1 MEVCLFL
8 AAVGMTIFLL
18 PFVRIFWKRL
28 TARRKIGGLCRR
40 MGFSLHPTGRCWI
53 FGRRMVKTCDFY
65 VETPETVY
73 AVKWFAMKK
82 RGQYLIFTFDG
93 TFRVRK
99 FLNFASSRGGY
110 ARFFRD
116 TKPQKLPDYDFRAGF
131 RDEWYLKDVRT
142 VLLLNPTCIEVHLNK
157 VDRESLIGN
166 GEAVAGMAMH
176 TLSSFLGELERS
188 E

>member
-1 MEVCLFL
+1 MEVLVFL
-8 AAVGMTIFLL
+8 AAAGLLIEGL
-18 PFVRIFWKRL
+18 PFVRILFKRIS
-28 TARRKIGGLCRR
+28 ARRKLSKLCSQ
-40 MGFSLHPTGRCWI
+40 MGFSLHPVARSWL
-53 FGRRMVKTCDFY
+53 FGRRMGKTCDFY

-82 RGQYLIFTFDG
+82 RGQYLILTADG

-99 FLNFASSRGGY
+99 FLNFVSSRGGY

-116 TKPQKLPDYDFRAGF
+116 SKPCKLPDYDFRADF
-131 RDEWYLKDVRT
+131 RDEWYLKDIRP

-166 GEAVAGMAMH
+166 GEVIAGMALH